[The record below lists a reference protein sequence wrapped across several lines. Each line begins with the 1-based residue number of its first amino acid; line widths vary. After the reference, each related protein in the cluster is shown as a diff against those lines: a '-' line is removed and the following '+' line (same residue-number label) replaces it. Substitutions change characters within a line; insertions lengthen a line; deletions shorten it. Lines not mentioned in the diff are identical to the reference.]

1 MSVAVVLVA
10 AGKGTRLGA
19 GQPKAATTVA
29 GKSLLELSLMHISEF
44 KPDQLVVVAP
54 SELLTEFTRLTS
66 KFFDDFKVVVGGET
80 RQDSVANG
88 VAEVSTEYVLVHDAA
103 RAFTPKEVFERVLGA
118 LKDAESVVPAINPA
132 DTVKEISENWVH
144 HTLDR
149 SKLRMV
155 QTPQGFR
162 VKTLRESFD
171 KAEGNFTDEA
181 GLLESLGIRTAVVD
195 GHEHGFKITYPSDL
209 ERARAIFTD
218 VRSGIGADAHHF
230 GTDGTLMLGCLEW
243 PEHPRLVG
251 HSDGDSVAHAV
262 VDALLSAAGLGDIG
276 SNFGTDRNE
285 YAGASGERFISETL
299 SLLAKAGFVPANV
312 SVQIIAEKPKISPRR
327 LELEHHLSEV
337 VGAPV
342 SVLATTTDGLGF
354 LADSRGIAA
363 VATALVRTQS

>member
-29 GKSLLELSLMHISEF
+29 GKSLLELSLLHISEF
-44 KPDQLVVVAP
+44 QPNQLVVVAP
-54 SELLTEFTRLTS
+54 SELLTEFTRLTA

-88 VAEVSTEYVLVHDAA
+88 MAEVMTDFVLVHDAA
-103 RAFTPKEVFERVLGA
+103 RAFTPKEVFERVLAGLQNA
-118 LKDAESVVPAINPA
+118 DSVVPAINPA
-132 DTVKEISENWVH
+132 DTVKEVAENWVH

-149 SKLRMV
+149 SRLRMV

-162 VKTLRESFD
+162 VKTLRESLA
-171 KAEGNFTDEA
+171 KAPGNFTDEA
-181 GLLESLGIRTAVVD
+181 GLLESMGIKTAIVD
-195 GHEHGFKITYPSDL
+195 GHEHAFKITYPTDL
-209 ERARAIFTD
+209 ERARAIFAD

-230 GTDGTLMLGCLEW
+230 GDSGSLMLGCVEW
-243 PEHPRLVG
+243 QDLPRLIG
-251 HSDGDSVAHAV
+251 HSDGDSVAHAI
-262 VDALLSAAGLGDIG
+262 VDALLSAANLGDIG

-285 YAGASGERFISETL
+285 YAGASGERFIKETL
-299 SLLAKAGFVPANV
+299 KLLSDNGFTPVNV
-312 SVQIIAEKPKISPRR
+312 AVQIIAEKPKISPRR
-327 LELEHHLSEV
+327 LELEHHLTEV